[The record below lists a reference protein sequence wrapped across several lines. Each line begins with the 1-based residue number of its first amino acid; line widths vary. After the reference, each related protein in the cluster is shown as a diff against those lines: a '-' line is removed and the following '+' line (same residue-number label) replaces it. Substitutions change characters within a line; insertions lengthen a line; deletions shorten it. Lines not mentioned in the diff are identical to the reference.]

1 MISFAANSAIGVY
14 QRYISPYKGFRCAHH
29 AHTGQRSCSAYARG
43 VVKKLGAFALIN
55 AMPRQFERCK
65 AAYAAIL
72 ETRATSNS
80 VEDKKNN
87 RWYDNCDCGGC
98 DIPFNIFG
106 KANQCDLPCDAG
118 IGACDCSL

>member
-1 MISFAANSAIGVY
+1 MISFAADSAIGVY

-43 VVKKLGAFALIN
+43 VVKRLGAFALIE
-55 AMPRQFERCK
+55 AMPRQFDRCK

-72 ETRATSNS
+72 EARANTNS
-80 VEDKKNN
+80 EDDKKNN
-87 RWYDNCDCGGC
+87 RWYDSCDCGAS

-106 KANQCDLPCDAG
+106 KGNHCDLPCDG
-118 IGACDCSL
+118 DIGVCDCSP